1 MIYQK
6 IQEIDEDIALVELM
20 EIIRQDVGKIKYKEE
35 NDVFKTTKMN
45 NIAEIKKKL
54 LLKNKIYNNY
64 NKIIHNGEF
73 QTSLKK

>member
-20 EIIRQDVGKIKYKEE
+20 EIIRQDVENIKYKEE

-54 LLKNKIYNNY
+54 LKNKIYNNY

>member
-20 EIIRQDVGKIKYKEE
+20 EIIRQDVENIKYKEE

-45 NIAEIKKKL
+45 NIAEIKKNTFK
-54 LLKNKIYNNY
+54 
-64 NKIIHNGEF
+64 E
-73 QTSLKK
+73 

>member
-6 IQEIDEDIALVELM
+6 IQEIDKDIALVELM
-20 EIIRQDVGKIKYKEE
+20 EIIRQDVENIKYKEE

-54 LLKNKIYNNY
+54 LKNKIYNNY